1 MSDLTYRDDET
12 TSVSVSSADTELFT
26 YVYQS
31 AADQYESPRP
41 FIHPL
46 RTLGGRL
53 VSVYRPHDHLWHVGI
68 AWSLP
73 HFGADN
79 FWGGPSFRA
88 DRGYVQLDN
97 NGSTRHRRTEQIEV
111 TDGVFTFAHDLDWY
125 RLDGTHV
132 VTETRRLTARVEP
145 VRDAWILTFETSM
158 ENVSGAD
165 IMIGSPTTEGR
176 PDAGY
181 GGLFWRGPRSFTGG
195 TVLGP
200 DGATGETLRGRHA
213 PWMAF
218 TGQHDELEGSSS
230 IVMVDAPTNAQHP
243 PQWFARSEPF
253 GCLGPAPFFS
263 TEVQFGNGETMTNRY
278 AVVIADGEVD
288 HNRAAALAHLGT
300 VALAPPVAAA

>member
-12 TSVSVSSADTELFT
+12 ASVSVALADTELFT

-31 AADQYESPRP
+31 GAEQYESPRP
-41 FIHPL
+41 FVHPL
-46 RTLGGRL
+46 RTLGGRV
-53 VSVYRPHDHLWHVGI
+53 VSIYRPHDHLWHVGL

-88 DRGYVQLDN
+88 DRGYVSLDN
-97 NGSTRHRRTEQIEV
+97 NGATRHRRTGVVEV

-125 RLDGTHV
+125 RFDGTHV
-132 VTETRRLTARVEP
+132 VTETRRLTARVEAE
-145 VRDAWILTFETSM
+145 RDAWILTFETSM

-200 DGATGETLRGRHA
+200 DGATGEALRGRHA

-218 TGQHDELEGSSS
+218 TGQHDEIDGASS

-263 TEVQFGNGETMTNRY
+263 AEVRFASGSRMTNRY
-278 AVVIADGEVD
+278 AVVIADGAAGHD
-288 HNRAAALAHLGT
+288 RAAALAELGT
-300 VALAPPVAAA
+300 ATLDHS